1 MDRKVEA
8 VKAAPAPTDLTQL
21 KSFLGLINYYCKFLP
36 NLFTTLSPLY
46 SLLRKNTRWKWGP
59 EQQKAFD
66 TAKSQLTSDR
76 ILEHYDPDKPI
87 ILACDASPCGLGGV
101 LSHKLENGVEKPIA
115 YTSRPLAP
123 AEKKYSLIEKEA
135 LAIVFGVKR
144 FHQYL
149 YGRPFT
155 IRSDHKPLQGV
166 FKETAGVPV
175 MASARIQRWALTLS
189 AYDYKI
195 QFKAGVDNANADL
208 LSRLPLPETP
218 TIVPEPTETVLL
230 MEALEASPTTAAHIK
245 SWTEKDPVLSRVKDM
260 ILHG

>member
-8 VKAAPAPTDLTQL
+8 VKVAPAPTDLTQL
-21 KSFLGLINYYCKFLP
+21 KSFLGLINYYYKFLP
-36 NLFTTLSPLY
+36 NLSTTLFPLY
-46 SLLRKNTRWKWGP
+46 SVLRKNTRWKWGP

-66 TAKSQLTSDR
+66 TAKSQLTSDC

-87 ILACDASPCGLGGV
+87 FLACDASPFGLRGV
-101 LSHKLENGVEKPIA
+101 LLHKLENGVEKPIA
-115 YTSRPLAP
+115 YTSHSLAP
-123 AEKKYSLIEKEA
+123 SEKKYSQIEKEA
-135 LAIVFGVKR
+135 LAIVFGVKQ

-155 IRSDHKPLQGV
+155 ILSDHKSLEGV

-175 MASARIQRWALTLS
+175 MASARIQRWELTLS

-195 QFKAGVDNANADL
+195 QFKAGDNANADL

-230 MEALEASPTTAAHIK
+230 MEALEASPTNAAHIK
-245 SWTEKDPVLSRVKDM
+245 LLTAKDPVLS
-260 ILHG
+260 